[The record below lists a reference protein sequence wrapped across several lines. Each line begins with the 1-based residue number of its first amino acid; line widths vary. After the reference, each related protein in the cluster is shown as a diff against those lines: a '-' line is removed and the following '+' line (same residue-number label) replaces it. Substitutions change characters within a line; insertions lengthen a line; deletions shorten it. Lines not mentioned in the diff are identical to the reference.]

1 MRNVSM
7 EESEQAHDVR
17 GRSRSTLDGP
27 RTILTPGA
35 GLYAQVLMSSLW
47 ESSISLTQYT
57 HVVRL
62 ETQWRHWD
70 HGSPMSP
77 SKKDTTSNR
86 SGMNHRPS
94 QYDDQTLLNAQ
105 PVCVSVIDP
114 LTHTV
119 QFQNATGVNKFGNI
133 AGRSCHEEIF
143 GCQTPCNF
151 CRMPEALTSGS
162 VVSNKVVLP
171 GDEYRLVHWSKA
183 STTDGHTHVI
193 ETIIDI
199 TELKRTEHALRQSQ
213 KMEAVGRLAGGI
225 AHDFNNLLMVVIG
238 YAQRLLE
245 QFSTHPARQELE
257 MINQAGLRAAALTK
271 KLLTFSRRQVFEP
284 KEWPVNQAISEM
296 QDILQRMIGEHI
308 QMVVVLHPH
317 TGHALVDP
325 VQLEQVIMNLV
336 LNARDAMPDG
346 GLLNIETDNVDLD
359 EPFAQSHPGS
369 TPGPY
374 VKIMVHDTG
383 CGMDAETMAHIF
395 EPFFTT
401 KGPENGTGLGLATV
415 YGIIKQSQGYI
426 EVTSKLGRGARFTVY
441 LPRVGHPTDGVTTPG
456 TATESTDTQNTILVV
471 EDDENIRKLITI
483 ILQGQGYHVLAASD
497 GVEALRDLQTLK
509 GKCHLVITDVI
520 MPRMK
525 SVAFVEGVR
534 AMRPDAR
541 VLYMSGYA
549 GDTLQANGVSEDT
562 PFLQKPFLHTT
573 LIEKVRELLQ
583 TPRCADP

>member
-1 MRNVSM
+1 
-7 EESEQAHDVR
+7 
-17 GRSRSTLDGP
+17 
-27 RTILTPGA
+27 
-35 GLYAQVLMSSLW
+35 
-47 ESSISLTQYT
+47 
-57 HVVRL
+57 
-62 ETQWRHWD
+62 
-70 HGSPMSP
+70 
-77 SKKDTTSNR
+77 
-86 SGMNHRPS
+86 
-94 QYDDQTLLNAQ
+94 
-105 PVCVSVIDP
+105 
-114 LTHTV
+114 
-119 QFQNATGVNKFGNI
+119 
-133 AGRSCHEEIF
+133 
-143 GCQTPCNF
+143 
-151 CRMPEALTSGS
+151 
-162 VVSNKVVLP
+162 
-171 GDEYRLVHWSKA
+171 
-183 STTDGHTHVI
+183 
-193 ETIIDI
+193 
-199 TELKRTEHALRQSQ
+199 
-213 KMEAVGRLAGGI
+213 MEAVGRLAGGI

-245 QFSTHPARQELE
+245 QFATHPAHQELE
-257 MINQAGLRAAALTK
+257 MINQAGLRAAALTR

-308 QMVVVLHPH
+308 QMVVVLHPR
-317 TGHALVDP
+317 TGYALVDP

-336 LNARDAMPDG
+336 VNARDAMPDG

-359 EPFAQSHPGS
+359 ESFAQSHPGS

-374 VKIMVHDTG
+374 VKILVHDTG

-426 EVTSKLGRGARFTVY
+426 EVTSELGQGARFTVY
-441 LPRVGHPTDGVTTPG
+441 LPRVGHPTGGVTTPR
-456 TATESTDTQNTILVV
+456 TATESTVTQDTILVV

-483 ILQGQGYHVLAASD
+483 TLQGQGYHVLAASD

-534 AMRPDAR
+534 VMRPDTC

-562 PFLQKPFLHTT
+562 PFLQKPFLQTT
-573 LIEKVRELLQ
+573 LIEKVRELLK
-583 TPRCADP
+583 TPSPH